1 MAKSNF
7 NFNVFAEK
15 EKLKNNGSNFTNWFH
30 NLRIILAGGQKAYV
44 LVEALGDTPAATAKT
59 EELAD
64 FNSRRDDYDAIMST
78 MLFSMEPELQSRFE
92 KYRGPYEILE
102 ELKTIFQT

>member
-30 NLRIILAGGQKAYV
+30 NLRIILASGQKAYV
-44 LVEALGDTPAATAKT
+44 LEQVLGDPPAKEAPT
-59 EELAD
+59 D
-64 FNSRRDDYDAIMST
+64 
-78 MLFSMEPELQSRFE
+78 E
-92 KYRGPYEILE
+92 KDVY
-102 ELKTIFQT
+102 